1 MTPQGNARRWP
12 GPPLALQ
19 IMALLLAGLVVAQ
32 GVTLALTMLLPP
44 EPQRQWQLGDIAR
57 VLSGQAAEGR
67 NAGLLQRSL
76 QARAPEP
83 KGQGWLTSERSRRD
97 LAQLLARDES
107 EVRLYFFTPL
117 PFAGTAGAVASTDG
131 DTRAMVRHASGAFH
145 EGGFI
150 RVQAGGMPTMPS
162 SPGGFGGPGAP
173 GGLAAPGGGFPGG
186 IGNLNGGFGAGRG
199 SGGSIAGS
207 PQQQSPQQSQPQQAQ
222 PQQPGGTGA
231 PAAGNATASPS
242 APATQPS
249 VAAGA
254 TQSPGLAAQ
263 TPAASTGAPATPIA
277 PNAPSALTAP
287 GAPGTPGTIGAPAA
301 TAPGTAAQPAGPSPM
316 GQPPAMQG
324 QPAIPS
330 PFASSP
336 PVRLPEPAP
345 VPPLVT
351 EKPASRK
358 APAATEAP
366 ATHTPEP
373 PSKRAEAAPR
383 AAPET
388 PAPAPPRTAEAP
400 RQPRASAPDDTD
412 TDTLAERPA
421 ARGLFGLAPAPF
433 VEGDFIAAVY
443 TREGSWVVVQPI
455 PESFPN
461 AWQRRVLLW
470 FLLAAAIVIPAGWLF
485 SRRLV
490 RPIAGFARAA
500 DQLGRDPAAPVLAL
514 EGPAEIGRAAQAFN
528 RMQARLRS
536 FVDDRTVM
544 IGAISH
550 DLRTPLTRLRFRI
563 EDVPDDVRAGML
575 GDVEEMEHMIGSVLD
590 FIRDASVV
598 SARERMD
605 LASLVEDV
613 VEQAVFVGKD
623 VQLQRTEHAQVELDA
638 IGMRRVL
645 DNLVENAVKYG
656 NQTRVRLFTDG
667 HDAVVEI
674 SDRGPG
680 LPADELER
688 VFKPFYRTAQARTSR
703 AAGSGLGLA
712 VCRSIARA
720 HGGDVV
726 LKSGPHGLLAQ
737 VRVPL
742 ALDAQDRRPAPPAS
756 MSMSMPASMSP
767 AAHT

>member
-1 MTPQGNARRWP
+1 MNTQGSARRWP

-19 IMALLLAGLVVAQ
+19 IMGLLLGGLVVAQ

-44 EPQRQWQLGDIAR
+44 QPQRQWELGDIAR
-57 VLSGQAAEGR
+57 VLSGRAAEGR
-67 NAGLLQRSL
+67 NADLLQRTL

-83 KGQGWLTSERSRRD
+83 KGQGWLTSERSRHD
-97 LAQLLARDES
+97 LAQLLARDEA
-107 EVRLYFFTPL
+107 EVRLFFFTPL
-117 PFAGTAGAVASTDG
+117 PFAGTTGPVADAQGTPQDGLQDGPQDRQQAG
-131 DTRAMVRHASGAFH
+131 TRRTATAALH
-145 EGGFI
+145 GGFM
-150 RVQAGGMPTMPS
+150 RVQAGGGGAPSMPAMPS
-162 SPGGFGGPGAP
+162 GPAGAGAGGP
-173 GGLAAPGGGFPGG
+173 GFPGG
-186 IGNLNGGFGAGRG
+186 MGGWNGGFGVGRG
-199 SGGSIAGS
+199 SGGSLSGF
-207 PQQQSPQQSQPQQAQ
+207 PQPS
-222 PQQPGGTGA
+222 QPGGVTNPGAGNAPAGASAPTPAPGGAPGNPATAPGA
-231 PAAGNATASPS
+231 PAAGAAGPS
-242 APATQPS
+242 G
-249 VAAGA
+249 AAGA
-254 TQSPGLAAQ
+254 PGVV
-263 TPAASTGAPATPIA
+263 
-277 PNAPSALTAP
+277 APSAAPSP
-287 GAPGTPGTIGAPAA
+287 GAQGQAISGTPGTLGGPGAA
-301 TAPGTAAQPAGPSPM
+301 TANAPGAIAHPGPSPAGTAPTGPGPLAGPGM
-316 GQPPAMQG
+316 HAAPSTWPAPALPPA
-324 QPAIPS
+324 
-330 PFASSP
+330 F
-336 PVRLPEPAP
+336 EAP
-345 VPPLVT
+345 VPRPAPGTT
-351 EKPASRK
+351 EAPAKRLPSVPPQHATPTSPTLPK
-358 APAATEAP
+358 APAATTTPPRPITEAP
-366 ATHTPEP
+366 H
-373 PSKRAEAAPR
+373 
-383 AAPET
+383 
-388 PAPAPPRTAEAP
+388 
-400 RQPRASAPDDTD
+400 QPRSTD
-412 TDTLAERPA
+412 TTQAPLATDTTADVERPA

-443 TREGSWVVVQPI
+443 TREGSWVVVQPV

-470 FLLAAAIVIPAGWLF
+470 FLMAAAIVAPAGWLF

-490 RPIAGFARAA
+490 RPITGFARAA
-500 DQLGRDPAAPVLAL
+500 DQLGRDPSAPVLAL

-575 GDVEEMEHMIGSVLD
+575 EDVEEMERMIGSVLS

-605 LASLVEDV
+605 FASLVEDV
-613 VEQAVFVGKD
+613 VEQAVFVGKN
-623 VQLQRTEHAQVELDA
+623 VLLQRTEPARVEVDA
-638 IGMRRVL
+638 MGMRRVL

-656 NQTRVRLFTDG
+656 HQARVRLFTDG
-667 HDAVVEI
+667 ADAVVEI

-688 VFKPFYRTAQARTSR
+688 VFKPFYRSPQALASR

-742 ALDAQDRRPAPPAS
+742 ALEPEAKRLLAPAPAPWPS
-756 MSMSMPASMSP
+756 
-767 AAHT
+767 AAVH